1 MEWIARLKGKIVGL
15 DTAPI
20 IYFIERHPL
29 YIETMRPFMEALKR
43 EEFVVATSTIA
54 LVETL
59 VKPLKSGDKYMT
71 RRYSNILLKTK
82 ELKVL
87 PLSTQIAEKAAQ
99 LRATY
104 NLHTPDAIQ
113 LATALSVGATSFLTN
128 DIHLPSIPGLQM
140 LVLNDLKHES

>member
-43 EEFVVATSTIA
+43 EEFVVATFTIT

-140 LVLNDLKHES
+140 LVLNDLKHEP